1 MNTET
6 LDVVVVGCGISGI
19 STAYHLSRYCP
30 KKTFVVLERRSNLG
44 GTWDLFNY
52 PGIRSDSDMYTFGF
66 SWKNWTS
73 DSIISPKEEILEY
86 LENAVDENDLRRHIR
101 FGTNVLTASYSSSA
115 QRWTVIT
122 ENRTVYKCQ
131 FLVFNTGYYS
141 YENPHTPEF
150 KNRESF
156 RGQFVHPQTWPKGL
170 EYKGKEIVV
179 IGSGATAATMVPALV
194 EGGAAKV
201 TMLQRSPSYFIS
213 SPRKKDWFYNMLKP
227 WLGESI
233 AFSVKRWQNIFRQQ
247 AVYDVCQMYPRQS
260 KKALMG
266 WIRAQC
272 PEDFDAN
279 VHFNPKYNPWD
290 QRLCLCPDGDF
301 FHALKIGQA
310 LVVTDHVEEI
320 KENGI
325 LTRKG
330 DLLKADIIVSATG
343 LNLQQNFPM
352 STIQVSVDGRPYVP
366 KEHFGY
372 RGCMLSDIPNFVFTV
387 GYSNAGWTL
396 KADLVSKYVCDLINH
411 CNSRGIGEFCPRADN
426 VSENTGGNILGL
438 QSGYLTRSEDRMPRQ
453 GTEHPWV
460 MSEHNVLYDFWRYKV
475 MDFGEELE
483 FRAQVDG
490 GGAGRR
496 GRLTHGRL

>member
-1 MNTET
+1 
-6 LDVVVVGCGISGI
+6 
-19 STAYHLSRYCP
+19 
-30 KKTFVVLERRSNLG
+30 
-44 GTWDLFNY
+44 
-52 PGIRSDSDMYTFGF
+52 
-66 SWKNWTS
+66 
-73 DSIISPKEEILEY
+73 
-86 LENAVDENDLRRHIR
+86 
-101 FGTNVLTASYSSSA
+101 
-115 QRWTVIT
+115 
-122 ENRTVYKCQ
+122 
-131 FLVFNTGYYS
+131 
-141 YENPHTPEF
+141 
-150 KNRESF
+150 
-156 RGQFVHPQTWPKGL
+156 
-170 EYKGKEIVV
+170 
-179 IGSGATAATMVPALV
+179 
-194 EGGAAKV
+194 
-201 TMLQRSPSYFIS
+201 
-213 SPRKKDWFYNMLKP
+213 MLKP

-301 FHALKIGQA
+301 FHALKIGKA
-310 LVVTDHVEEI
+310 FVVTDHVEEI

-372 RGCMLSDIPNFVFTV
+372 RGCMLSDIPNFVLTV